1 MFTKGGNVNAKIG
14 QHLTLLGL
22 GAMIFYGFML
32 ATGHL
37 TAEILPQFLVS
48 AVIFLSS
55 GRIMRKA
62 ASLMGKAEEE
72 DTVIKPQQPQADWPW
87 MTSLLNW
94 TGAFIIIGVMAL
106 LLLKPIGLTWR
117 DALSLTT
124 APNHFFAGAV
134 P

>member
-1 MFTKGGNVNAKIG
+1 MGNKGGNVNAKIG

-55 GRIMRKA
+55 GRIMRRA

-72 DTVIKPQQPQADWPW
+72 TEVKPRQSQADWPW

-117 DALSLTT
+117 DAIALTK
-124 APNHFFAGAV
+124 APDHFFAGAV

>member
-1 MFTKGGNVNAKIG
+1 MNAKIG

-48 AVIFLSS
+48 AIIFLSS

-62 ASLMGKAEEE
+62 ASHMAKDEEE
-72 DTVIKPQQPQADWPW
+72 DAPVKTVRPQADWPW

-94 TGAFIIIGVMAL
+94 TGAFVIIGVMAL

-117 DALSLTT
+117 DAIALTK
-124 APNHFFAGAV
+124 APDHFFAGAV

>member
-1 MFTKGGNVNAKIG
+1 VNAKIG

-48 AVIFLSS
+48 AIIFLSS

-62 ASLMGKAEEE
+62 ASLMAKDEEE
-72 DTVIKPQQPQADWPW
+72 AAPVKAVRPQADWPW

-94 TGAFIIIGVMAL
+94 TGAFVIIGVMAL
-106 LLLKPIGLTWR
+106 LLLKPIGLSWR
-117 DALSLTT
+117 DAIALTK
-124 APNHFFAGAV
+124 APDHFFAGAV